1 MRIVVVGSS
10 NTDMIIKSPRIPK
23 PGETILGGEFQ
34 TAAGGK
40 GANQAIAA
48 ARAGGDVAF
57 VARIGDDMFGRRA
70 LEGFKN
76 EGINCEYIKFDETDP
91 SGVALIIVDDM
102 GENSIAV
109 ASGANANL
117 NEKDIFA
124 VEHLIQKADI
134 LLMQLETP
142 LSTIQYAAKIAF
154 NANVTVLLN
163 PAPAKQLPFD
173 LLKHVSILTPNE
185 FEVESLTGIKVIDD
199 VSAKSASITLSSMG
213 PKVIAITLGSAGVYL
228 HHKDF
233 SGIIPGFK
241 MKAIDTTAAGDVF
254 NGVLAA
260 VLLENS
266 DIFKAVKFA
275 QAAAAISVTRL
286 GAQPSAPS
294 KEEIDKFIR
303 SKQ

>member
-23 PGETILGGEFQ
+23 PGETILGGAFQ

-76 EGINCEYIKFDETDP
+76 DGINSKYIKFDKTDP
-91 SGVALIIVDDM
+91 SGVALIIVDDV
-102 GENSIAV
+102 GENCIAV

-117 NEKDIFA
+117 NEKDILA
-124 VEHLIQKADI
+124 VEALIQKADI

-154 NANVTVLLN
+154 YANVTVLLN
-163 PAPAKQLPFD
+163 PAPAQNLPSD

-185 FEVESLTGIKVIDD
+185 LEAESLTGIKVIDD
-199 VSAKSASITLSSMG
+199 VSAKNASLSLSSMG
-213 PKVIAITLGSAGVYL
+213 PKVIVITLGAAGLYL

-241 MKAIDTTAAGDVF
+241 MNAIDTTAAGDVF
-254 NGVLAA
+254 NGGLAA
-260 VLLENS
+260 ALSENC

-286 GAQPSAPS
+286 GAQPSAPR
-294 KEEIDKFIR
+294 KEEIDKFVL